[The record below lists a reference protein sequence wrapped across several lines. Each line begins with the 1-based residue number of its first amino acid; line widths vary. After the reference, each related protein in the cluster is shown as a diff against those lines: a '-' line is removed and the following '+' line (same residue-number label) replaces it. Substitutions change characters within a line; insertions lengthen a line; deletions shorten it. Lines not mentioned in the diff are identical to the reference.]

1 MKTNAKRPPRAKGRS
16 GLPKK
21 RRPRGTGPFSY
32 TVQKAGAMIG
42 LSRSASYRAVH
53 LKQIPTIE
61 VNGGWVVPRLIWDEM
76 LGIKGAAKANSKID
90 SREEAEATA

>member
-1 MKTNAKRPPRAKGRS
+1 
-16 GLPKK
+16 
-21 RRPRGTGPFSY
+21 
-32 TVQKAGAMIG
+32 
-42 LSRSASYRAVH
+42 
-53 LKQIPTIE
+53 